1 MNDWVSETKG
11 GVSPIGWTN
20 KPDITLIDE
29 ALNDYSV
36 VWAAAGH
43 PHGVFPTTYSELM
56 SVTLATPMKVGD

>member
-1 MNDWVSETKG
+1 MW

-29 ALNDYSV
+29 ALSDYEV

-43 PHGVFPTTYSELM
+43 PHGVFPTSYSELVNAT
-56 SVTLATPMKVGD
+56 SATPMKVAHE